1 MGRLSSGLSSRCF
14 GVRDKLPPL
23 GGVLDVN
30 SFSLTCSGD
39 SVHAHANDR
48 ASAGGHGYALFRQA
62 VAHQPNE
69 YESPRDDGD
78 DHDLAT
84 GFQADN

>member
-1 MGRLSSGLSSRCF
+1 M
-14 GVRDKLPPL
+14 
-23 GGVLDVN
+23 
-30 SFSLTCSGD
+30 
-39 SVHAHANDR
+39 HAHANDR

-84 GFQADN
+84 GLQADN